1 MMLTQLADEGEE
13 RWPEIWSQS
22 QSRIRILMLCRRK
35 ERQLLE
41 VHGDLIDHDHP
52 AFGIFYRPRETSE
65 LIKEQGFDPRSASF
79 QILDIATTDLGKWVQ
94 HLITNEKWVRSMTEI
109 LPIPMN
115 LRVGLTRSFEG
126 YSIPC
131 FRHPDLPKLERLHL
145 PIPAESI
152 VGKAYVSIPRLS
164 AVDVASRHGAEILAK
179 AGTQSIQ
186 SEVEIPTKEVES
198 VPIPITQP
206 KVPLSTDPIVEVA
219 SHSTPSDSI
228 QVAEE
233 NTTIPNVN
241 DTPNSRQ
248 HDISEMSNAL
258 SALADGQ
265 DNDETNDE
273 TTLIDGFSEELL
285 ASVTHSAGEND
296 GEKSPSATPS
306 ITPNDDASATQEQ
319 AEITVEASEVSLPE
333 DAETPEI
340 NLVFPEFDSDFKGSD
355 HSNNSPSAP
364 SGPPSAP
371 PSGPPSPPPTGPP
384 SAPPSGPPSAPPSGP
399 PSPPPTGPP
408 SAPPTGPPSP
418 PPTGPPSP
426 PPTGPPSPPP
436 SAPQTFAETP
446 EGDFRKVVSNLLN
459 DGIPASEIT
468 DQAEFHSVSEVAT
481 ASGVDTWSIFLELT
495 GAT

>member
-1 MMLTQLADEGEE
+1 MFFSFTKPNSFFNPITFTKTVYI
-13 RWPEIWSQS
+13 RSSYKWS
-22 QSRIRILMLCRRK
+22 
-35 ERQLLE
+35 
-41 VHGDLIDHDHP
+41 
-52 AFGIFYRPRETSE
+52 
-65 LIKEQGFDPRSASF
+65 
-79 QILDIATTDLGKWVQ
+79 
-94 HLITNEKWVRSMTEI
+94 
-109 LPIPMN
+109 
-115 LRVGLTRSFEG
+115 
-126 YSIPC
+126 
-131 FRHPDLPKLERLHL
+131 
-145 PIPAESI
+145 
-152 VGKAYVSIPRLS
+152 
-164 AVDVASRHGAEILAK
+164 
-179 AGTQSIQ
+179 
-186 SEVEIPTKEVES
+186 
-198 VPIPITQP
+198 IPITQP

-384 SAPPSGPPSAPPSGP
+384 SAPPSGPPSP
-399 PSPPPTGPP
+399 
-408 SAPPTGPPSP
+408 PPTGPPSP
-418 PPTGPPSP
+418 PPTGPPSAP
-426 PPTGPPSPPP
+426 LTGPPSPPP